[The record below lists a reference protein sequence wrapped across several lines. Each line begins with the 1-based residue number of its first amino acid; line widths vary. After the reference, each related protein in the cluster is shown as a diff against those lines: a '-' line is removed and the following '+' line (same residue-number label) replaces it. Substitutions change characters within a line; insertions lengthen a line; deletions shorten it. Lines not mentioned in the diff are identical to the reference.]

1 MTKVQIIKYTLFAI
15 FIFGSVVLAG
25 RSGLLEAGKSYKG
38 IQFETIEFEFEIYT
52 IRGHEYLT
60 KENVGLVHM
69 ADCTLCER

>member
-1 MTKVQIIKYTLFAI
+1 MRKIIKYALSII
-15 FIFGSVVLAG
+15 FIVGLVVLAG
-25 RSGLLEAGKSYKG
+25 RSGLLEAGKGYKG
-38 IQFETIEFEFEIYT
+38 AQFETIDFDFKIYT